1 MAIDARIPLMGQ
13 SPDLVGSYSK
23 GLGAASKLQD
33 LQLQPKRNQLIDLQV
48 QGQKDQNRS
57 TGAAADMDELKS
69 QYMPVAMVASKI
81 SQMGGANAQNAPQ
94 INDLLINSGAPQ
106 ESVMESQKMLN
117 DGMQSND
124 FTAFNAGVSNIL
136 KTAQDLQIFGAPKPK
151 YTNIRVTK
159 DGKRVFGMN
168 QQGSLEQIPTP
179 EGVEFGGSGPTIN
192 LGEKGR
198 SEEQK
203 ELSKSRVKRYGKL
216 FEDAENAIDQ
226 NEQLNSLVNID
237 VKTGFSVQSRAII
250 ASAFNAVDPSLGE
263 IITGVDAS
271 AVQAA
276 NAITSKMV
284 NSELNKAKGPQTEGD
299 AIRAKQTVATINNDE
314 LAYKFL
320 ITQAQALNDR
330 KVEQYNFYA
339 DFLETEESLK
349 GADKAWADYKRK
361 TPMLSD
367 VVKNAST
374 NLPMFFNEFK
384 QQTKA
389 RNPNTSDERVVSM
402 WQDLY
407 SGMSLQDVQAKYK
420 GDN

>member
-13 SPDLVGSYSK
+13 SADLVGSYSK
-23 GLGAASKLQD
+23 GLGAVSKLQD
-33 LQLQPKRNQLIDLQV
+33 LQLQPKRNQLIDLQM

-57 TGAAADMDELKS
+57 TGAKADMDELKS
-69 QYMPVAMVASKI
+69 QYMPVAMVARKI
-81 SQMGGANAQNAPQ
+81 SQMGGANAQNATQ
-94 INDLLINSGAPQ
+94 INDLIVNSGAPQ
-106 ESVMESQKMLN
+106 QSIDESLKLLSEA
-117 DGMQSND
+117 MQTND
-124 FTAFNAGVSNIL
+124 FKAFDAATANIL
-136 KTAQDLQIFGAPKPK
+136 QTAQDFQILGAPKPK
-151 YTNIRVTK
+151 YTNIRASK
-159 DGKRVFGMN
+159 DGSLYGMN

-179 EGVEFGGSGPTIN
+179 QGAEFGGSGTTIN
-192 LGEKGR
+192 LGDKGR

-299 AIRAKQTVATINNDE
+299 ATRAKQTVATINNDE

-420 GDN
+420 GNN